1 MPPAAQHSQQPRVKL
16 SAKTRPPSV
25 KHSTLSVGERNRR
38 RLAATICQ
46 PPSSDVNEAMTG
58 SRNTRRKNTP
68 TFLPITRVLRHPTD
82 GGRAGEATA
91 RESTDRSV
99 VSHDAVLS
107 ASTQIPQRG
116 AYCLL
121 VDLLEKVPS
130 CSQRVYAE
138 RVTFCSHHLALCG

>member
-1 MPPAAQHSQQPRVKL
+1 M
-16 SAKTRPPSV
+16 TR
-25 KHSTLSVGERNRR
+25 
-38 RLAATICQ
+38 
-46 PPSSDVNEAMTG
+46 

-91 RESTDRSV
+91 PESRDRSV
-99 VSHDAVLS
+99 VSHDALLS

-116 AYCLL
+116 AFCPL

-130 CSQRVYAE
+130 RSQRVCAE
-138 RVTFCSHHLALCG
+138 RVTFCSHHLVIYLGYRYVVGRFHNWLFVSIMTNSIPPTRYIEQEHKVLIFQKLIQILLL